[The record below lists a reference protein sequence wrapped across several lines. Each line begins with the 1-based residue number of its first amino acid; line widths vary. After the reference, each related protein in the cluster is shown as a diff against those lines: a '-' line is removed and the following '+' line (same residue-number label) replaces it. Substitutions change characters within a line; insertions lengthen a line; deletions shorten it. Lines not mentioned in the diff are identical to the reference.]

1 MDFQRDYILRMIQMM
16 GDMMRRLAEKLDDQ
30 ERGRMLDIACREFCG
45 LSLETG
51 EKLDASSLCEM
62 LAPVPRLMMSE
73 LLYARATTVTLPLE
87 DMQDLKL
94 KSLRLLSSLYAEGQM
109 CDLRANRLSE
119 LMNDVFPLLAG
130 ADLMDCARFFSEAE
144 QFDRMEDALF
154 QALDAS
160 QGETRETMR
169 AEAIG
174 LLRRAAGATEGV
186 LAFCGMTSHELR
198 ESAYELEME
207 TKPQTMA
214 DTIHEQ
220 ENPE

>member
-1 MDFQRDYILRMIQMM
+1 MKLPTQPPGIDFSRYV
-16 GDMMRRLAEKLDDQ
+16 AERTHDFA
-30 ERGRMLDIACREFCG
+30 GRAW
-45 LSLETG
+45 
-51 EKLDASSLCEM
+51 
-62 LAPVPRLMMSE
+62 
-73 LLYARATTVTLPLE
+73 
-87 DMQDLKL
+87 
-94 KSLRLLSSLYAEGQM
+94 
-109 CDLRANRLSE
+109 
-119 LMNDVFPLLAG
+119 
-130 ADLMDCARFFSEAE
+130 
-144 QFDRMEDALF
+144 LF

-198 ESAYELEME
+198 ESAHELETE